1 MRKRSPSRHLHSPLA
16 RRHHRDSSGYSTDS
30 SSSSSSSSSSF
41 HSSKRRHRRSLD
53 SIRPINDPGTLAQV
67 KGSLRADAAP
77 VGVDTSVNWDS
88 VGGLQHHVLA
98 LKEMIMLPMLY
109 PEAFAQL
116 NIQPPRGVLFVGPP
130 GTGKTLV
137 ARALCNS
144 CSVVGSHRGC
154 DV

>member
-1 MRKRSPSRHLHSPLA
+1 M
-16 RRHHRDSSGYSTDS
+16 
-30 SSSSSSSSSSF
+30 
-41 HSSKRRHRRSLD
+41 
-53 SIRPINDPGTLAQV
+53 
-67 KGSLRADAAP
+67 
-77 VGVDTSVNWDS
+77 GVDTSVNWDS

-109 PEAFAQL
+109 PETFAQL

-144 CSVVGSHRGC
+144 CSVVGFHQGD

>member
-1 MRKRSPSRHLHSPLA
+1 M
-16 RRHHRDSSGYSTDS
+16 T
-30 SSSSSSSSSSF
+30 
-41 HSSKRRHRRSLD
+41 
-53 SIRPINDPGTLAQV
+53 QV

-88 VGGLQHHVLA
+88 VGGLRQHVMA
-98 LKEMIMLPMLY
+98 LKEMIVLPMLY

-144 CSVVGSHRGC
+144 CSVVSAHRGS